1 MHMLVVLP
9 VQMLTAIHNGNP
21 RLCDDG
27 SGAGETTFRSSK
39 LMMMT
44 MMKTGLSPQKSQM
57 MRSSQHRL
65 TTYHRENGPEK
76 LPMSVD
82 LVQNSHWST
91 RSECSRSQVH
101 HGHARRPSPNA
112 QMLTTITADHIGEV
126 INASVTTLHGFRFP
140 STARRGPVSYF
151 CSA

>member
-1 MHMLVVLP
+1 MV
-9 VQMLTAIHNGNP
+9 TP

-39 LMMMT
+39 LMMMKMMKK

-65 TTYHRENGPEK
+65 TTTHQRENRPEN

-82 LVQNSHWST
+82 LVQNSYSST
-91 RSECSRSQVH
+91 RSECSRSQVY
-101 HGHARRPSPNA
+101 HGHARRPSPKA
-112 QMLTTITADHIGEV
+112 QMLTTITGDQIAEV
-126 INASVTTLHGFRFP
+126 INASATTLHRFRSP
-140 STARRGPVSYF
+140 STAS
-151 CSA
+151 